1 MEAQCLIKTPV
12 AIQPAYTIYFER
24 FADRTWTHADVRKWT
39 LSIKKEFQ
47 QVHGLLQ
54 MIHGQPFFCLT
65 DNPKLEKFVQ
75 SLGYKYVQTVS
86 CDDGIDRPMWRYTN
100 G

>member
-1 MEAQCLIKTPV
+1 MIKTPV
-12 AIQPAYTIYFER
+12 AIQPAYTIYYEEYEH
-24 FADRTWTHADVRKWT
+24 RTFTHADVYKWT
-39 LSIKKEFQ
+39 PVIAKEFKM
-47 QVHGLLQ
+47 VHALLQ
-54 MIHGQPFFCLT
+54 QIHSDPFYCLV

-75 SLGYKYVQTVS
+75 SLGYQYVQTLS

>member
-1 MEAQCLIKTPV
+1 MIKTPV

-24 FADRTWTHADVRKWT
+24 FADRTWTHADVRFWT
-39 LSIKKEFQ
+39 PSVKREFEM
-47 QVHGLLQ
+47 VHGLLQ
-54 MIHGQPFFCLT
+54 QMHSEPFFCLT

-75 SLGYKYVQTVS
+75 SIGYEYLETLS

>member
-1 MEAQCLIKTPV
+1 MIKTPV

-24 FADRTWTHADVRKWT
+24 FADRTWTHADVRLWT
-39 LSIKKEFQ
+39 PSVKKEYEM
-47 QVHGLLQ
+47 VHGLLQ
-54 MIHGQPFFCLT
+54 QMHSEPFFCLT

-75 SLGYKYVQTVS
+75 SIGYEYLETLS

>member
-1 MEAQCLIKTPV
+1 M
-12 AIQPAYTIYFER
+12 
-24 FADRTWTHADVRKWT
+24 
-39 LSIKKEFQ
+39 
-47 QVHGLLQ
+47 VHGLLQ
-54 MIHGQPFFCLT
+54 QMHHEPFYCLT

-75 SLGYKYVQTVS
+75 SLGYEYVQTLP